1 MMKFKPN
8 KLITFTVIAV
18 VLIVL
23 IAGITIYFDYNAY
36 KEIGENFLQVFFTNL
51 KVKLIFQAM
60 SFITVFLVSYIS
72 VLAIIKNL
80 KKIDSTYDGLDKK
93 SVIVIGAL
101 ILSWISG
108 SILQI
113 TLHEKYLLFANPT
126 LSDLTDPVFNK
137 NIGYYLFTRPFYDG
151 LISGLSGIFGV
162 LFVSVLVIYIF
173 LYARLGIVGVGNVFG
188 EKRIMTH
195 NIINLILFLT
205 VKFISYGVNAQNM
218 LYETNASFTGAG
230 YTSVMIWKV
239 YYQVIPYVL
248 IAASALFVILF
259 LCKKRKLAIVGI
271 SLYPLTYIGFL
282 LVSMFTQTFVVNPS
296 EVTMESPYIAYNIKA
311 TNDAYGIN
319 SIKTEVFPISYDLN
333 REDLEKEHETVSNTR
348 IIDYPSTLKAIN
360 QVQSI
365 RNYYQFYDLDIVKY
379 NINGRP
385 TAVGLAPR
393 EFNVDNIAD
402 SSKSFI
408 NERLKFT
415 HGYGLAAVSVNSVT
429 GEGQPEF
436 LVKDIPAE
444 SVYEELKISEPRIY
458 FGEGDKDY
466 VIAGSKY
473 KELDYSLGDDDVE
486 YSYTGKA
493 GIKMTPLNQ
502 VLYSLYLGDFQLLIS
517 GYVDTE
523 SKLLIN
529 RNVLDRVKKVAPFL
543 TVDNDPYT
551 VIDGEGRIKWI
562 VNCYTTS
569 EYYPYSQPNIFR
581 GNKVNYVRES
591 VKATVDAYDGEVK
604 FYITDET
611 DLIAKSYKKI
621 YPDFFEEGKMPEDI
635 SEHLQYP
642 EAMFNLQSSVLKR
655 YHTANPEIFYN
666 KTDMWDFAK
675 EKYQGEEQYV
685 SPYYSITTTFKNEG
699 GLVLMIPYTMYG
711 KQNLVGWLAVN
722 CDKDGYGDMILY
734 TFPKGESIYGTLQ
747 FENKID
753 NDPEISREMTLWG
766 QGGSTVIRG
775 NMLTIPVKN
784 SLLYIEP
791 VYISSGGQNS
801 MPELKRVI
809 VGYKDSIV
817 MEPSLEAALYKLFD
831 YTAVE
836 DNKLPTEDFDEEPAP
851 APEAKNPEI
860 VKAYDSFKD
869 AMSKGDWNGMGTAL
883 EELEIEINKLR

>member
-1 MMKFKPN
+1 MKLNSK
-8 KLITFTVIAV
+8 KIITISVLTV
-18 VLIVL
+18 VLITL
-23 IAGITIYFDYNAY
+23 FISAKIYFDYNAY
-36 KEIGENFLQVFFTNL
+36 KEIGENFLEVFFTNL
-51 KVKLIFQAM
+51 KVKVIFQAL
-60 SFITVFLVSYIS
+60 SFLFVFVVCYIS
-72 VLAIIKNL
+72 VLILIKNL
-80 KKIDSTYDGLDKK
+80 KKIDSTFDALDRKY
-93 SVIVIGAL
+93 IIIIGAL
-101 ILSWISG
+101 ILSGISS

-126 LSDLTDPVFNK
+126 VSDMTDPIFNK

-151 LISGLSGIFGV
+151 LLTFLSGIFGF
-162 LFVSVLVIYIF
+162 LFIGILVIYVF
-173 LYARLGIVGVGNVFG
+173 LYARLGIVSVGNVFN
-188 EKRIMTH
+188 EKRIIIH
-195 NIINLILFLT
+195 NIVNLVFFL
-205 VKFISYGVNAQNM
+205 VIKFFSYGVNAQNM
-218 LYETNASFTGAG
+218 LFEANSSFTGAG
-230 YTSVMIWKV
+230 YTSVTIWKV
-239 YYQVIPYVL
+239 YYRVIPYVL
-248 IAASALFVILF
+248 IASALIAVILF
-259 LCKKRKLAIVGI
+259 VTKRRKLAILGI
-271 SLYPLTYIGFL
+271 SLYPVTYIGFM
-282 LVSMFTQTFVVNPS
+282 LVAMFTQTFVVNPS
-296 EVTMESPYIAYNIKA
+296 EVTVESPYIAYNIKA

-319 SIKTEVFPISYDLN
+319 SIKTETFPISYDLS
-333 REDLEKEHETVSNTR
+333 REDLETEHETVANTR

-365 RNYYQFYDLDIVKY
+365 RNYYQFNDLDIVKY
-379 NINGRP
+379 DIGGKP
-385 TAVGLAPR
+385 TAVGIAPR

-415 HGYGLAAVSVNSVT
+415 HGYGIAAVSVNSVT
-429 GEGQPEF
+429 SEGQPEF
-436 LVKDIPAE
+436 LIKDIPTEAKF
-444 SVYEELKISEPRIY
+444 EELQIKEPRIY

-486 YSYTGKA
+486 YTYTGSA

-517 GYVDTE
+517 SYVDTN

-529 RNVLDRVKKVAPFL
+529 RNVLERVNKVAPFL
-543 TVDNDPYT
+543 TVDNDPYAI
-551 VIDGEGRIKWI
+551 IDGEGRIKWI

-569 EYYPYSQPNIFR
+569 EFYPYSQANIFR
-581 GNKVNYVRES
+581 GERVNYVRES
-591 VKATVDAYDGEVK
+591 VKAVVDAYDGEIK
-604 FYITDET
+604 FYITDKT
-611 DLIAKSYKKI
+611 DLIAEAYKKI
-621 YPDFFEEGKMPEDI
+621 YPSFFEEGDMPDDLAD
-635 SEHLQYP
+635 HLQYP
-642 EAMFNLQSSVLKR
+642 EAMFTLQSSVLKR
-655 YHTANPEIFYN
+655 YHTKNPEIFYN
-666 KTDMWDFAK
+666 KTDMWDYAK

-685 SPYYSITTTFKNEG
+685 NPYYSITTTFKEKG

-722 CDKDGYGDMILY
+722 CDKEGYGDMILY

-801 MPELKRVI
+801 LPELKRVI

-817 MEPSLEAALYKLFD
+817 METSLEAALYKLFD
-831 YTAVE
+831 YTGNTTPQTTP
-836 DNKLPTEDFDEEPAP
+836 DT
-851 APEAKNPEI
+851 APEPMPETSKTPEI
-860 VKAYDSFKD
+860 VNAYDKVKD
-869 AMSKGDWNGMGTAL
+869 ALSKGDWNGMGKAL